1 MSSAIRGIFPFD
13 RQALPQALQGSSD
26 FEYGTLWQNVGH
38 NMGDDPVA
46 DTLLRVEAA
55 LTQGLPAN
63 ELPAHPSHVE
73 FPGEVPANATRV
85 TTTVSVDG
93 NQSGLPSN
101 FGYAGARAHVR
112 MSTGL
117 YAAPGEVVTATL
129 PSEIVDS
136 GAYVLVGAHS
146 DKLWSKSQLHRHP
159 EIVRWWYVDD
169 VSMEIGNAFGG
180 PIYIAIEPG
189 STLGDF
195 QVNFTNAVE
204 APMFVLGETSD
215 FEWIYSESDN
225 PAPWAELVS
234 NNFIMTVPSHE
245 IRDLT
250 NPTDLMDWWDIA
262 LEMEHEL
269 YGYLPWPRVERA
281 VFDAQI
287 SAGWMHSGYPF
298 MAHDLSVAGVV
309 NVSYMS
315 ENGDWGMFHELG
327 HNHQWMPSTLPGTTE
342 TGCNFASVYLMED
355 LVGIEGHNAVDP
367 AQRANRMRS
376 YFDDGSNISNWSV
389 WTALDTYLIIKEEW
403 GWDPITQALSVY
415 YTLPAAEVPTTGDE
429 EFNTWVL
436 HLSNATGYNLAPYH
450 TAWGFPLTQNTHDS
464 LTHFPI
470 WVDDP
475 LRGEYF
481 TYQGI
486 LRNLGVNST
495 TSSSSTFNWETYD
508 NGTNTSLT
516 IYYGP
521 MDMGNQSW
529 VWANSAPL
537 GDSVVGWSDYEITG
551 LSSNST
557 YYARVKASNEIGDTW
572 FGPVNWTTS
581 SN

>member
-1 MSSAIRGIFPFD
+1 M
-13 RQALPQALQGSSD
+13 
-26 FEYGTLWQNVGH
+26 
-38 NMGDDPVA
+38 
-46 DTLLRVEAA
+46 
-55 LTQGLPAN
+55 
-63 ELPAHPSHVE
+63 E

-136 GAYVLVGAHS
+136 GTYVLVGAHS

-169 VSMEIGNAFGG
+169 VSMEVGNAFGG

-234 NNFIMTVPSHE
+234 DNFIMTVPSHE

-367 AQRANRMRS
+367 AQRANRMRG
-376 YFDDGSNISNWSV
+376 YFDDGSNIANWSV

-403 GWDPITQALSVY
+403 GWDPITQALTVY

-429 EFNTWVL
+429 EFNAWVL

-450 TAWGFPLTQNTHDS
+450 AAWGFPLTQNTHDS

-481 TYQGI
+481 TYQAI
-486 LRNLGVNST
+486 LRNLGVSNT

-537 GDSVVGWSDYEITG
+537 GDSAVGWSDYEITG

-581 SN
+581 GN